1 MKHSMH
7 DITGTPDPGVVNPT
21 LEELQKQPPS
31 YLFEEQEAQLRKA
44 PVIFNLF
51 LQLATEGDP
60 IDDTNA
66 LWPDDRPL
74 VRIGRLESVLTREPV
89 ANIMLNPGTK

>member
-60 IDDTNA
+60 IDGTNA

>member
-1 MKHSMH
+1 MH
-7 DITGTPDPGVVNPT
+7 DITGNPEAGVVNPT

-44 PVIFNLF
+44 PVVFNLF

-60 IDDTNA
+60 IGGPTA
-66 LWPDDRPL
+66 L
-74 VRIGRLESVLTREPV
+74 
-89 ANIMLNPGTK
+89 